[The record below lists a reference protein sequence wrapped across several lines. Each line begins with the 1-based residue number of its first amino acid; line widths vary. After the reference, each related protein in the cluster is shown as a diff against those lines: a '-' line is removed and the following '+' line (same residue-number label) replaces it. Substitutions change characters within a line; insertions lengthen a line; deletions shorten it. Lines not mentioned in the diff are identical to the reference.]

1 MTPTDVRKG
10 SFGISLAVDGDWLL
24 AGSSQKFADFYH
36 FEAGN
41 WVFKQEVTSSNV
53 NPISKSNNTWF
64 GFSVALHRELAIL
77 SEPLFTPSL
86 PSSLGA
92 LFAGQAVVYQ
102 LNGDSWA
109 PIQSVGPRTSDPFEL
124 FGSDFQRGVG
134 LAGSFAAFGT
144 NVSPSRQLGV
154 PSAKIPGTVLIY
166 NTDPLGDDN
175 CQGNEA
181 SENSSYQLGKPQTDH
196 SEGTRA
202 AFSRVQR

>member
-1 MTPTDVRKG
+1 MTPSDVRKV
-10 SFGISLAVDGDWLL
+10 SFGISMAVDGNWLL

-41 WVFKQEVTSSNV
+41 WVFKQEVSSSNV

-64 GFSVALHRELAIL
+64 GFSVALRGELALL

-86 PSSLGA
+86 PSSLAA
-92 LFAGQAVVYQ
+92 LFAGRAVVYQ

-109 PIQSVGPRTSDPFEL
+109 PIQNVGPRTSDPFQL

-134 LAGSFAAFGT
+134 LADSFAAFGT
-144 NVSPSRQLGV
+144 NVSSSRQLGV
-154 PSAKIPGTVLIY
+154 PSANIPGTALIY
-166 NTDPLGDDN
+166 NTEPLGDEN

-181 SENSSYQLGKPQTDH
+181 RDNSGHQLGKAQTDLLA
-196 SEGTRA
+196 ETRA
-202 AFSRVQR
+202 ASSCAQR